1 MANLKEN
8 KIFAGIKAF
17 REKLDFL
24 LAGFELTACIILGDN
39 YLFSIL

>member
-8 KIFAGIKAF
+8 KIFAGIKAL
-17 REKLDFL
+17 EKLDFL

-39 YLFSIL
+39 SLFSIL